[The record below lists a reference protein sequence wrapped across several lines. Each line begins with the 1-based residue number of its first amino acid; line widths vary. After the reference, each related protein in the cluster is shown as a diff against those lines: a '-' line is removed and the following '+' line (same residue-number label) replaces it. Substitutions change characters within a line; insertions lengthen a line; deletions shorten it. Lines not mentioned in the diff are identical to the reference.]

1 MGFATTLTMATCLGA
16 AIAQTAITVDL
27 GTTHQ
32 TIDGFGFS
40 QAFGR
45 AREFQKV
52 NSTAQKQGLDLLFD
66 TTVGAG
72 MTIIRNRIGSGGTG
86 DSIEPKSPGSP
97 TGTPTYVWDNDDS
110 GQIWLSKQAMSYGVK
125 TIYADAWGAPGFMK
139 TNGIEG
145 SGGYLCGT
153 TGHTCTS
160 GDWRQAYANFLVK
173 YVQLYN
179 AAGIPITHLGF
190 LNEPDYS
197 VGYSSMLINVSTAAE
212 VTSFLP
218 TLHTTLQAAN
228 LTSQVTIACCDTIS
242 WSDAKKVTAALASAN
257 QITPYLGLLTSH
269 MYSGE
274 PNSLIS
280 TTLSNLPPVWMT
292 EGADLKSAWCT
303 TWYSSGGACEGLTWA
318 SKIATGILSADLS
331 AYIYWQGLEVNQPQA
346 SSYLVAVLDGA
357 TATPSGRLWAFAMWS
372 RFIRPG
378 AVRLGTTGTISSV
391 QIGAF
396 KNTDGSVV
404 VVFTNSGS
412 SAKSAAVSVSGFTPS
427 AASAWLTDNSNS
439 VNSTSATLSGGV
451 VTVSLPSY
459 SVVTVKLT
467 GAAGNGKT
475 SISSK

>member
-1 MGFATTLTMATCLGA
+1 MATCLGA

-197 VGYSSMLINVSTAAE
+197 YVLFFFSFFIFLFLFVSE
-212 VTSFLP
+212 YP
-218 TLHTTLQAAN
+218 
-228 LTSQVTIACCDTIS
+228 IMEIYC
-242 WSDAKKVTAALASAN
+242 K
-257 QITPYLGLLTSH
+257 
-269 MYSGE
+269 SG
-274 PNSLIS
+274 
-280 TTLSNLPPVWMT
+280 
-292 EGADLKSAWCT
+292 
-303 TWYSSGGACEGLTWA
+303 
-318 SKIATGILSADLS
+318 
-331 AYIYWQGLEVNQPQA
+331 
-346 SSYLVAVLDGA
+346 
-357 TATPSGRLWAFAMWS
+357 
-372 RFIRPG
+372 
-378 AVRLGTTGTISSV
+378 
-391 QIGAF
+391 
-396 KNTDGSVV
+396 
-404 VVFTNSGS
+404 
-412 SAKSAAVSVSGFTPS
+412 
-427 AASAWLTDNSNS
+427 
-439 VNSTSATLSGGV
+439 
-451 VTVSLPSY
+451 
-459 SVVTVKLT
+459 
-467 GAAGNGKT
+467 
-475 SISSK
+475 

>member
-1 MGFATTLTMATCLGA
+1 
-16 AIAQTAITVDL
+16 
-27 GTTHQ
+27 
-32 TIDGFGFS
+32 
-40 QAFGR
+40 
-45 AREFQKV
+45 
-52 NSTAQKQGLDLLFD
+52 
-66 TTVGAG
+66 
-72 MTIIRNRIGSGGTG
+72 
-86 DSIEPKSPGSP
+86 
-97 TGTPTYVWDNDDS
+97 
-110 GQIWLSKQAMSYGVK
+110 
-125 TIYADAWGAPGFMK
+125 
-139 TNGIEG
+139 
-145 SGGYLCGT
+145 
-153 TGHTCTS
+153 
-160 GDWRQAYANFLVK
+160 
-173 YVQLYN
+173 
-179 AAGIPITHLGF
+179 
-190 LNEPDYS
+190 
-197 VGYSSMLINVSTAAE
+197 MLINVSTAAE

-269 MYSGE
+269 STSFSNPNFPCAYILIPLLKRAAAFGMEPTTPQADFLDNRFEGYQLTVIIGIVYSGE